1 MGYTGDY
8 LQIVLPSAAIYM
20 LMVVVQMFVTLDGE
34 PKRVTAALTT
44 CTVVNLSLDYVFI
57 VPLNM
62 GVTGAGIAT
71 VVSYVAA
78 ITVLLLHFRKEGRCA
93 THCRVRRH

>member
-8 LQIVLPSAAIYM
+8 LQIVLPPAAIYM

-62 GVTGAGIAT
+62 GVT
-71 VVSYVAA
+71 
-78 ITVLLLHFRKEGRCA
+78 
-93 THCRVRRH
+93 